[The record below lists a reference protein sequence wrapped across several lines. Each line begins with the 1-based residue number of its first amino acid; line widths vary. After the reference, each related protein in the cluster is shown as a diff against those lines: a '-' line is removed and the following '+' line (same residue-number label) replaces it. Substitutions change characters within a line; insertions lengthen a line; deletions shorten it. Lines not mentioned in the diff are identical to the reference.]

1 MVKKTVKKIFAAVLV
16 MAVFFSAVNSN
27 FSVYAEDNQSS
38 TITVTPMKGLWKY
51 YGQTKTFVKD
61 EHYFVTPEGKNIPEG
76 YRLDIASEEVG
87 RQKYVI
93 KEGASS
99 DSASGPSVSAS
110 GSGIQTAVSGAGIQI
125 AADAPD
131 FEVRKYVTKA
141 VVKEDKEV
149 HAKKDSVIFDAPE
162 GYLISA
168 KGKPDSDWED
178 SLETGELTEGENVI
192 TYYLRSNLFD
202 NTRKAIDQTPKKTI
216 VKVDTIAPS
225 IKQLAPCGDAAD
237 VTAEGIIVGNE
248 PGMYYYMVVPADYQT
263 TEEVMAEEVL
273 EAVKSGQGIVG
284 YGRLDAEKE
293 TDLHF
298 KGMTPETKYTVYAV
312 LVDAAGNRSN
322 VAKMEFETDKM
333 VLEGE
338 ADITGDV
345 KVDSTL
351 TAKEN
356 IQSKDTGALS
366 YQWYRI
372 NLKGDESEFNEVVD
386 ETGGEQE
393 DDLEAEDDEDDED
406 DDDGD
411 DDEDEDDEDEIEIA
425 SVHKMAE
432 DEDDITTIDGAEPIV
447 GATSSTY
454 KVTRADI
461 GSRLIVCVTAE
472 NYSSYVAGSTTTFVP
487 KLMPTYKLP
496 VIAGAVYSPTRKL
509 SSIKLPAQWSWVDS
523 SIVPVYGN
531 SGYRARFVPAD
542 TKVYKTVI
550 VRVKVPVFKKAL
562 KKSMVKVSKSVAYK
576 GKAIKNNVKL
586 KDGKKKL
593 TMGKDYKLSYA
604 NNKKLGKAT
613 VKIKGV
619 GNYKGTVKVTYRI
632 KKKSVKSVTCKYKKV
647 KAFKNKNVTAGLV
660 LKNGDV
666 KMKKNRDYTVQYKN
680 NKEIG
685 RAKIIVRGKGNY
697 TGKRTLRFSIV
708 PSKPKIKKIKRKKT
722 SFKFTLSSKWKVK
735 GYQVFVSTARSFS
748 KSKTQKYVTTGNNF
762 GVYSLKKKST
772 YYVRVKAYQTKKGKS
787 YLSAYSGVKKIKLK

>member
-1 MVKKTVKKIFAAVLV
+1 ME
-16 MAVFFSAVNSN
+16 MNR
-27 FSVYAEDNQSS
+27 E
-38 TITVTPMKGLWKY
+38 W
-51 YGQTKTFVKD
+51 
-61 EHYFVTPEGKNIPEG
+61 
-76 YRLDIASEEVG
+76 
-87 RQKYVI
+87 
-93 KEGASS
+93 
-99 DSASGPSVSAS
+99 
-110 GSGIQTAVSGAGIQI
+110 
-125 AADAPD
+125 
-131 FEVRKYVTKA
+131 
-141 VVKEDKEV
+141 
-149 HAKKDSVIFDAPE
+149 
-162 GYLISA
+162 
-168 KGKPDSDWED
+168 
-178 SLETGELTEGENVI
+178 
-192 TYYLRSNLFD
+192 
-202 NTRKAIDQTPKKTI
+202 
-216 VKVDTIAPS
+216 
-225 IKQLAPCGDAAD
+225 
-237 VTAEGIIVGNE
+237 
-248 PGMYYYMVVPADYQT
+248 VVPAEYAPAD
-263 TEEVMAEEVL
+263 VKPDDVL

-284 YGRLDAEKE
+284 YGRLGADKE
-293 TDLHF
+293 TELHF
-298 KGMTPETKYTVYAV
+298 KGMTPETKYIVYAV
-312 LVDAAGNRSN
+312 LVDAAGNRSEVVDMN
-322 VAKMEFETDKM
+322 FETDKM

-338 ADITGDV
+338 VDITGDV

-356 IQSKDTGALS
+356 LQSKDTGEKS

-372 NLKGDESEFNEVVD
+372 NLKGDESALNEVVD

-393 DDLEAEDDEDDED
+393 DDLEAEDDED

-542 TKVYKTVI
+542 TKTYKTVI
-550 VRVKVPVFKKAL
+550 VRVKVPVSKKAL
-562 KKSMVKVSKSVAYK
+562 KKSMVKVAKSVAYK

-586 KDGKKKL
+586 KDSGKTL
-593 TMGKDYKLSYA
+593 TAGKDYKLSYA

-613 VKIKGV
+613 VKIKGI
-619 GNYKGTVKVTYRI
+619 GNYKGTVKVTYKI

>member
-1 MVKKTVKKIFAAVLV
+1 MPTTEPI
-16 MAVFFSAVNSN
+16 
-27 FSVYAEDNQSS
+27 
-38 TITVTPMKGLWKY
+38 IITPMKGLWKY
-51 YGQTKTFVKD
+51 YGQTKTFIEN
-61 EHYFVTPEGKNIPEG
+61 EHFFVSTKEATA
-76 YRLDIASEEVG
+76 DISKIKLTIKSEEVG
-87 RQKYVI
+87 KQPYELYTEDTPDGSATQGQSVTTTTGTTYKIV
-93 KEGASS
+93 EG
-99 DSASGPSVSAS
+99 
-110 GSGIQTAVSGAGIQI
+110 
-125 AADAPD
+125 APD

-141 VVKEDKEV
+141 VVGGIKKVYASKEP
-149 HAKKDSVIFDAPE
+149 ITIDAPE

-168 KGKPDSDWED
+168 EGKPDSNWGT
-178 SLETGELTEGENVI
+178 SMQTIKMGETNESEESEKLKEGENI
-192 TYYLRSNLFD
+192 FTYYLRSNFED
-202 NTRKAIDQTPKKTI
+202 NTRGAIDQTPKKVI
-216 VKVDTIAPS
+216 INVDTTPPES
-225 IKQLAPCGDAAD
+225 KLSLVGDAAD

-248 PGMYYYMVVPADYQT
+248 PGMYYYMVVPAEYAPAD
-263 TEEVMAEEVL
+263 VKPDDVL
-273 EAVKSGQGIVG
+273 EAVTSGQGIVG
-284 YGRLDAEKE
+284 YGRLEADKE
-293 TDLHF
+293 MELHF

-312 LVDAAGNRSN
+312 LVDAAGNRSKE
-322 VAKMEFETDKM
+322 VAEMDFETDKM

-338 ADITGDV
+338 VDIAGDV

-356 IQSKDTGALS
+356 LQSKDTGDLS
-366 YQWYRI
+366 FQWYRI
-372 NLKGDESEFNEVVD
+372 NLKGDESALNEVVD
-386 ETGGEQE
+386 ETGGEKE
-393 DDLEAEDDEDDED
+393 DDLEAEDDEDDDDED
-406 DDDGD
+406 DG
-411 DDEDEDDEDEIEIA
+411 EDEDDEDEIEIA

-432 DEDDITTIDGAEPIV
+432 DEDEITTIDDDAVPIA
-447 GATSSTY
+447 GATSRTY

-461 GSRLIVCVTAE
+461 GSRIIVCVTAE
-472 NYSSYVAGSTTTFVP
+472 NYSGYAAGGTTTFVP

>member
-27 FSVYAEDNQSS
+27 SSVYAEDNNSS
-38 TITVTPMKGLWKY
+38 TITITPMKGLWKY
-51 YGQTKTFVKD
+51 YGQSKTFVKD
-61 EHYFVTPEGKNIPEG
+61 EHYFVTPEDKSLPEG

-393 DDLEAEDDEDDED
+393 DDLEAEDDDEDDED
-406 DDDGD
+406 ED
-411 DDEDEDDEDEIEIA
+411 DEDDEDEIEIA
-425 SVHKMAE
+425 SMHKMAE
-432 DEDDITTIDGAEPIV
+432 DEDEITTIDGAVPIA
-447 GATSSTY
+447 GATSATY
-454 KVTRADI
+454 KVTKADI

-472 NYSSYVAGSTTTFVP
+472 NYSGYVAGSTTTFVP

-496 VIAGAVYSPTRKL
+496 VIAGAVYSPKRKL

-542 TKVYKTVI
+542 TKTYKTVI
-550 VRVKVPVFKKAL
+550 VRVKVPVSKKAL
-562 KKSMVKVSKSVAYK
+562 KKSMVKVAKSVAYK

-586 KDGKKKL
+586 KDSGKTL
-593 TMGKDYKLSYA
+593 TAGKDYKLSYA

-613 VKIKGV
+613 VKIKGI

-685 RAKIIVRGKGNY
+685 RAKIIICGKGNY
-697 TGKRTLRFSIV
+697 KGKRTLRFSIV
-708 PSKPKIKKIKRKKT
+708 PSKPKIKQAKRKKT
-722 SFKFTLSSKWKVK
+722 SFKLTLSSKWKVT
-735 GYQVFVSTARSFS
+735 GYQVFVSTKRSFS
-748 KSKTQKYVTTGNNF
+748 KSTTQKYITTGNRF
-762 GVYSLKKKST
+762 GVYALKKKTT

-787 YLSAYSGVKKIKLK
+787 YLSAYSGVKKIKIK

>member
-27 FSVYAEDNQSS
+27 SSVYAEDNNSS
-38 TITVTPMKGLWKY
+38 TITITPMKGLWKY
-51 YGQTKTFVKD
+51 YGQSKTFVKD
-61 EHYFVTPEGKNIPEG
+61 EHYFVTPEDKSLPEG

-87 RQKYVI
+87 KQKYVI
-93 KEGASS
+93 KS
-99 DSASGPSVSAS
+99 DSASGSVSGSSVSAS
-110 GSGIQTAVSGAGIQI
+110 GSGIQPAVSGAGIQI
-125 AADAPD
+125 ASNAPD

-141 VVKEDKEV
+141 VVEEDKVV
-149 HAKKDSVIFDAPE
+149 HASTDSVVINAPE

-168 KGKPDSDWED
+168 EGKPDSEDWNT
-178 SLETGELTEGENVI
+178 SLKTGDLTEENNVI

-225 IKQLAPCGDAAD
+225 IKQLASCGDAAD

-248 PGMYYYMVVPADYQT
+248 SGMYYYMVVPVEYAPTDGVSADD
-263 TEEVMAEEVL
+263 VL
-273 EAVKSGQGIVG
+273 EAVTSGQGIVG
-284 YGRLDAEKE
+284 YGRLEADKE
-293 TDLHF
+293 TELHF

-312 LVDAAGNRSN
+312 LVDAAGNRSKE
-322 VAKMEFETDKM
+322 VAEMDFETDKM

-338 ADITGDV
+338 VDITGDV
-345 KVDSTL
+345 KVDATL

-356 IQSKDTGALS
+356 LQSKDTGEKS

-372 NLKGDESEFNEVVD
+372 NLKGDESALNEVVD
-386 ETGGEQE
+386 ETGGEKE
-393 DDLEAEDDEDDED
+393 DDLEAEDDEDD
-406 DDDGD
+406 DDGD
-411 DDEDEDDEDEIEIA
+411 DGEDEDDEDEIEIA

-432 DEDDITTIDGAEPIV
+432 DEDDITTIDGAEPIA

>member
-248 PGMYYYMVVPADYQT
+248 PRMYYYMVVPADYQT

-393 DDLEAEDDEDDED
+393 DDLEAEDDDEDDED
-406 DDDGD
+406 ED
-411 DDEDEDDEDEIEIA
+411 DEDDEDEIEIA
-425 SVHKMAE
+425 SMHKMAE
-432 DEDDITTIDGAEPIV
+432 DEDEITTIDGAVPIA
-447 GATSSTY
+447 GATSATY
-454 KVTRADI
+454 KVTKADI

-472 NYSSYVAGSTTTFVP
+472 NYSGYVAGSTTTFVP

-496 VIAGAVYSPTRKL
+496 VIAGAVYSPKRKL

-542 TKVYKTVI
+542 TKTYKTVI
-550 VRVKVPVFKKAL
+550 VRVKVPVSKKAL
-562 KKSMVKVSKSVAYK
+562 KKSMVKVAKSVAYK

-586 KDGKKKL
+586 KDSGKTL
-593 TMGKDYKLSYA
+593 TAGKDYKLSYA

-613 VKIKGV
+613 VKIKGI

-685 RAKIIVRGKGNY
+685 RAKIIICGKGNY
-697 TGKRTLRFSIV
+697 KGKRTLRFSIV
-708 PSKPKIKKIKRKKT
+708 PSKPKIKQAKRKKT
-722 SFKFTLSSKWKVK
+722 SFKLTLSSKWKVT
-735 GYQVFVSTARSFS
+735 GYQVFVSTKRSFS
-748 KSKTQKYVTTGNNF
+748 KSTTQKYITTGNRF
-762 GVYSLKKKST
+762 GVYALKKKTT

-787 YLSAYSGVKKIKLK
+787 YLSAYSGVKKIKIK

>member
-393 DDLEAEDDEDDED
+393 DDLEAEDDDEDDED
-406 DDDGD
+406 ED
-411 DDEDEDDEDEIEIA
+411 DEDDEDEIEIA
-425 SVHKMAE
+425 SMHKMAE
-432 DEDDITTIDGAEPIV
+432 DEDEITTIDGAVPIA
-447 GATSSTY
+447 GATSATY
-454 KVTRADI
+454 KVTKADI

-472 NYSSYVAGSTTTFVP
+472 NYSGYVAGSTTTFVP

-496 VIAGAVYSPTRKL
+496 VIAGAVYSPKRKL

-542 TKVYKTVI
+542 TKTYKTVI
-550 VRVKVPVFKKAL
+550 VRVKVPVSKKAL
-562 KKSMVKVSKSVAYK
+562 KKSMVKVAKSVAYK

-586 KDGKKKL
+586 KDSGKTL
-593 TMGKDYKLSYA
+593 TAGKDYKLSYA

-613 VKIKGV
+613 VKIKGI

-685 RAKIIVRGKGNY
+685 RAKIIICGKGNY
-697 TGKRTLRFSIV
+697 KGKRTLRFSIV

>member
-51 YGQTKTFVKD
+51 YGQSKTFVKD
-61 EHYFVTPEGKNIPEG
+61 EHYFVTPEDKSLPEG

-87 RQKYVI
+87 KQKYVI
-93 KEGASS
+93 KS
-99 DSASGPSVSAS
+99 DSASGSVSGSSVSAS
-110 GSGIQTAVSGAGIQI
+110 GSGIQPAVSGAGIQI
-125 AADAPD
+125 ASNAPD

-141 VVKEDKEV
+141 VVEEDKVV
-149 HAKKDSVIFDAPE
+149 HATNDSVTIDAPE

-168 KGKPDSDWED
+168 EGKPDSSDWKA
-178 SLETGELTEGENVI
+178 SLETGKLTEGGNVI
-192 TYYLRSNLFD
+192 TYYLRSNLLD

-216 VKVDTIAPS
+216 VKVDTIPPT
-225 IKQLAPCGDAAD
+225 IKQLNCYEGAAD
-237 VTAEGIIVGNE
+237 VTAEGSIIGNE
-248 PGMYYYMVVPADYQT
+248 PGMYYYMVVPENYLPEDG
-263 TEEVMAEEVL
+263 VSSDDVL
-273 EAVKSGQGIVG
+273 EAVTSGQGIVG
-284 YGRLDAEKE
+284 YGRLEADKE
-293 TDLHF
+293 TELHF
-298 KGMTPETKYTVYAV
+298 KGMTPETKYIVYAV
-312 LVDAAGNRSN
+312 LVDAAGHMSD
-322 VAKMEFETDKM
+322 VKKASFETDKM

-338 ADITGDV
+338 VDIAGDV

-356 IQSKDTGALS
+356 LQSKDTGDLS
-366 YQWYRI
+366 FQWYRI
-372 NLKGDESEFNEVVD
+372 NLKGDESALNEVVD
-386 ETGGEQE
+386 ETGGEKE
-393 DDLEAEDDEDDED
+393 DDLEAEDDEDDDDED
-406 DDDGD
+406 DG
-411 DDEDEDDEDEIEIA
+411 EDEDDEDEIEIA

-613 VKIKGV
+613 VKIKGI

-685 RAKIIVRGKGNY
+685 RAKIIICGKGNY
-697 TGKRTLRFSIV
+697 KGKRTLRFSIV
-708 PSKPKIKKIKRKKT
+708 PSKPKIKQAKRKKT
-722 SFKFTLSSKWKVK
+722 SFKLTLSSKWKVT
-735 GYQVFVSTARSFS
+735 GYQVFVSTKRSFS
-748 KSKTQKYVTTGNNF
+748 KSTTQKYITTGNRF
-762 GVYSLKKKST
+762 GVYALKKKTT

-787 YLSAYSGVKKIKLK
+787 YLSAYSGVKKIKIK

>member
-284 YGRLDAEKE
+284 YGRLGADKE
-293 TDLHF
+293 TELHF
-298 KGMTPETKYTVYAV
+298 KGMTPETKYIVYAV
-312 LVDAAGNRSN
+312 LVDAAGNRSEVVDMN
-322 VAKMEFETDKM
+322 FETDKM

-338 ADITGDV
+338 VDITGDV

-356 IQSKDTGALS
+356 LQSKDTGEKS

-372 NLKGDESEFNEVVD
+372 NLKGDESALNEVVD

-393 DDLEAEDDEDDED
+393 DDLEAEDDED

-542 TKVYKTVI
+542 TKTYKTVI
-550 VRVKVPVFKKAL
+550 VRVKVPVSKKAL
-562 KKSMVKVSKSVAYK
+562 KKSMVKVAKSVAYK

-586 KDGKKKL
+586 KDSGKTL
-593 TMGKDYKLSYA
+593 TAGKDYKLSYA

-613 VKIKGV
+613 VKIKGI
-619 GNYKGTVKVTYRI
+619 GNYKGTVKVTYKI

-697 TGKRTLRFSIV
+697 TGKRTLRFTIV

>member
-393 DDLEAEDDEDDED
+393 DDLEAEDDDEDDED
-406 DDDGD
+406 ED
-411 DDEDEDDEDEIEIA
+411 DEDDEDEIEIA
-425 SVHKMAE
+425 SMHKMAE
-432 DEDDITTIDGAEPIV
+432 DEDEITTIDGAVPIA
-447 GATSSTY
+447 GATSATY
-454 KVTRADI
+454 KVTKADI

-472 NYSSYVAGSTTTFVP
+472 NYSGYVAGSTTTFVP

-496 VIAGAVYSPTRKL
+496 VIAGAVYSPKRKL

-542 TKVYKTVI
+542 TKTYKTVI
-550 VRVKVPVFKKAL
+550 VRVKVPVSKKAL
-562 KKSMVKVSKSVAYK
+562 KKSMVKVAKSVAYK

-586 KDGKKKL
+586 KDSGKTL
-593 TMGKDYKLSYA
+593 TAGKDYKLSYA

-613 VKIKGV
+613 VKIKGI
-619 GNYKGTVKVTYRI
+619 GNYKGTVKVTYKI

-697 TGKRTLRFSIV
+697 TGKRTLRFTIV